1 MQSSALSEK
10 KIFKDLSFED
20 TQVAFSYRSDTD
32 LWKSYLLFASI
43 NRNWLVSSGTKL
55 IRFALK
61 SGIPIDPLLKSTLF
75 KQFCGGENI
84 EDCEKTIQTL
94 AQYRVGT
101 ILDYSVEG
109 EKTEQA
115 FSETEKETIA
125 SIYKAASNP
134 SAIPFTVF
142 KTTGLA
148 PFELLEKM
156 SAFINNP
163 NLSLSEDEEAMFQ
176 RLTARVDNICY
187 TAHQQGVRVFI
198 DAEETWIQDAIDALA
213 YQMMEKYNRQRVIVY
228 NTYQLYTVA
237 GLGKLK
243 IAKEKGLDKGFKIG
257 AKIVRGAY
265 MEKERARARALGYA
279 DPIQPNKSST
289 DKAFNEALLF
299 CVENKSMIDFCAG
312 THNEQSCLYL
322 AKIME
327 QHHIAKD
334 DAGVWFAQ
342 LYGMSDHIS
351 FNLAKAG
358 YNVAK
363 YVPYGPLKSVMP
375 YLFRRAAENTSVAG
389 QSSREFTLI
398 SKEIARRRRAKGKL

>member
-75 KQFCGGENI
+75 KHFCGGENI
-84 EDCEKTIQTL
+84 EDCEKTIQML
-94 AQYRVGT
+94 AQYHVGT

-115 FSETEKETIA
+115 FNETEKETIA
-125 SIYKAASNP
+125 TIHKAASNP

-148 PFELLEKM
+148 SFELLEKV

-163 NLSLSEDEEAMFQ
+163 NLSLSESEEAMWQ
-176 RLTARVDNICY
+176 KLTERVDNICK
-187 TAHQQGVRVFI
+187 TAHQYGVKVFI

-213 YQMMEKYNRQRVIVY
+213 YQMMEKYNCQSVIVY

-243 IAKEKGLDKGFKIG
+243 IAKEKGLDKGFKVG

-299 CVENKSMIDFCAG
+299 CIENKAMIDFCAG

-322 AKIME
+322 AKLME
-327 QHHIAKD
+327 QRQIAKN